1 VIDPT
6 PFWRALL
13 IVGLTALNVTQVAHG
28 RFLRAFFTGSALS
41 FVWWMN
47 TQMASVTHSLDA
59 HLLYTLGA
67 GCGTVAGMWLGRK
80 L

>member
-1 VIDPT
+1 VPDLT
-6 PFWRALL
+6 PLWRAFI
-13 IVGLTALNVTQVAHG
+13 IVTLTALNVTQVARG
-28 RFLRAFFTGSALS
+28 RYTRAFCTGSALS

-47 TQMASVTHSLDA
+47 TQLASLSHSLEA